1 MQLSNIIFLLLMI
14 TSHMYGQR
22 ILWSTLSATFLTW
35 IGEHSRKVNGFYV
48 IFGVCCGITDQLIT
62 NGAAVH
68 LFSVNSGFHDV
79 SHQIWR
85 VGDINRSYKKY
96 NKTYGMW
103 SAQCVKICLR
113 SRSINRNV
121 VCHNAQWIL
130 IGVHPYTIPGT
141 KYFLR
146 NE

>member
-96 NKTYGMW
+96 NKTMVCEMH
-103 SAQCVKICLR
+103 CVTICLR
-113 SRSINRNV
+113 SKSIDRNNV
-121 VCHNAQWIL
+121 VRHNAQWIL
-130 IGVHPYTIPGT
+130 IGVHPYTCQLHEHGH
-141 KYFLR
+141 
-146 NE
+146 